1 MVAIF
6 LHNHSISVGQANGI
20 QIAAL
25 TKVKNERKK
34 AHTTFNLFAQKN
46 KIKKINNKNKN
57 EMNEAEKEGTATI
70 NYCNEKKR
78 YETKRK
84 TKRSESKQSGSQV
97 I

>member
-1 MVAIF
+1 
-6 LHNHSISVGQANGI
+6 
-20 QIAAL
+20 
-25 TKVKNERKK
+25 
-34 AHTTFNLFAQKN
+34 
-46 KIKKINNKNKN
+46 
-57 EMNEAEKEGTATI
+57 MNEAEKEGTATI